1 MSSGVSSEMPVPV
14 PEPKVGVQHDEHD
27 IVPEKNVDTTKGD
40 LSAQWL
46 SQYDGPRE
54 RITTEQSEQVRKRID
69 RYLLPMYV
77 SQTKTTFPCRDGL
90 RSDSLFSVFYIY
102 FSQQLDKQSLSFAS
116 VFGIQTDANLT

>member
-1 MSSGVSSEMPVPV
+1 MSSGVYSEMPV

-27 IVPEKNVDTTKGD
+27 IVPEKNVDSTTGD

-46 SQYDGPRE
+46 SQYHGPRE

-77 SQTKTTFPCRDGL
+77 LRKHLFVSQL
-90 RSDSLFSVFYIY
+90 ISS
-102 FSQQLDKQSLSFAS
+102 
-116 VFGIQTDANLT
+116 